1 MLTNALPT
9 STMHARR
16 DHGVTR
22 CLAAVS
28 NLHLVLQ
35 EVWLVTC
42 SAPELSLKQLSCKV
56 GCPLQVGNHTGTISS
71 WNLQHHLLLQE
82 PTANEGIR
90 MVVRR
95 YGSVLNRFSG
105 AWNVAALSCH
115 FTMLVS
121 VWVFMRLLCVTSA
134 YVRKTLR
141 RFSCW

>member
-22 CLAAVS
+22 YLAAVAI
-28 NLHLVLQ
+28 LHLVLQ
-35 EVWLVTC
+35 KVWLVTC
-42 SAPELSLKQLSCKV
+42 SAPKHSLKQLSCKV

-71 WNLQHHLLLQE
+71 WYLQHHLLPQE

-90 MVVRR
+90 VVCP
-95 YGSVLNRFSG
+95 YGSVLSRFSG

-121 VWVFMRLLCVTSA
+121 VWVFMRLLCVPSA
-134 YVRKTLR
+134 YVRKGFR